1 MACSLESALVR
12 WKSLSLHL
20 VLFGLTVVTTL
31 AVGAS
36 MSPAALQKAR
46 SGIELGL
53 TDLVRAGLPY
63 CAALLSILLVH
74 ELAHFVAAR
83 RHRVDATLP
92 YFLPV
97 PFEPIGT
104 LGAFIR
110 IRSPIPSRRA
120 VLDIG
125 AAGPV
130 AGFVVALP
138 LLFWGFATSEVKPVP
153 PLSSTQLHSPLVML
167 VRLIEGRPVQP
178 FVEGPMVMG
187 DSAITWLAARVTHG
201 ALPAHHDLHVNPV
214 AYAAWLGMFVTA
226 LNLLPIGQL
235 DGGHVLHGLFG
246 RRADRISRLL
256 SHALL
261 ALGLFASWTWLAWWV
276 LIRFVL
282 GTRHPPLASQEP
294 LDSPRRALGV
304 AALVILALTF
314 VPVPFRF

>member
-1 MACSLESALVR
+1 VR

-20 VLFGLTVVTTL
+20 VLFAATIVTTL
-31 AVGAS
+31 TVGAS
-36 MSPAALQKAR
+36 MSPDAVQKVR
-46 SGIELGL
+46 SGAELTL
-53 TDLVRAGLPY
+53 ADLARAGLPY
-63 CAALLSILLVH
+63 CATLLSILLVH
-74 ELAHFVAAR
+74 ELAHFIAAR

-125 AAGPV
+125 AAGPI

-138 LLFWGFATSEVKPVP
+138 LLFWGFAISEVKPVP
-153 PLSSTQLHSPLVML
+153 PLPEGAVLQSPFAML
-167 VRLIEGRPVQP
+167 VRLIEGRPLQP
-178 FVEGPMVMG
+178 MVEGPIVMG
-187 DSAITWLAARVTHG
+187 DSVITWLAARLTHG
-201 ALPAHHDLHVNPV
+201 ALPPQHDLHVNSI
-214 AYAAWLGMFVTA
+214 AYAAWLGMFVTS

-246 RRADRISRLL
+246 RHADRISRYL
-256 SHALL
+256 SYALL
-261 ALGLFASWTWLAWWV
+261 ALGIFASWTWLAWWL

-282 GTRHPPLASQEP
+282 GTRHPPATSQVP
-294 LDSPRRALGV
+294 LDSARRAVGI
-304 AALVILALTF
+304 AALVVLALTF
-314 VPVPFRF
+314 VPIPFRF